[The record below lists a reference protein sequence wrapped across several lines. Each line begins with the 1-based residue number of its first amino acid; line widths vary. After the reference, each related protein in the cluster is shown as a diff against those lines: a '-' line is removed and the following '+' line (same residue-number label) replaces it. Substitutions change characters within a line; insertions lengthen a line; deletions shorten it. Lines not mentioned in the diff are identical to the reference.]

1 MKIINRHQ
9 AANVEAETN
18 VETCD
23 KKQNTPSEPEPAQG
37 ESVNLGR
44 KKNDIKLDIY
54 NRKNVEILLR
64 KFQDRLAKE
73 KLH

>member
-44 KKNDIKLDIY
+44 KKNDIY